1 LSARDFAKARAALA
15 PLLAAENH
23 PTAHTC
29 LLMAE
34 IEDGEHGPSGP
45 VREWL
50 ARGSRAPRDPVWIA
64 DGVVSKN
71 WLPISPVTGR
81 LDAFEWKPPPDSAQH
96 LTEEGKL
103 NIPAAFLTRPAEPV
117 ALPAAEVSGAAG
129 QQA

>member
-1 LSARDFAKARAALA
+1 VRSLSARLRQGRDALA
-15 PLLAAENH
+15 PLIAAGRH

-29 LLMAE
+29 LMME
-34 IEDGEHGPSGP
+34 IEDGEQDQSGP

-50 ARGSRAPRDPVWIA
+50 ARGSPRDPVWIA

-71 WLPISPVTGR
+71 WLPMSPVTGR

-96 LTEEGKL
+96 LTEEGKP